1 MKVKEMSKEELY
13 RKQMLLN
20 LHVQKLEHK
29 YRCKKFKETLNT
41 NWEKI
46 NEERATNNLP
56 KISNQSQRDAYI
68 GIKIE
73 KERYDYKQ
81 AEAKALALNTY
92 LKNGIS
98 EGVDMNE

>member
-13 RKQMLLN
+13 RRQMLLN
-20 LHVQKLEHK
+20 LNVQKLEHK
-29 YRCKKFKETLNT
+29 YRCKKF
-41 NWEKI
+41 
-46 NEERATNNLP
+46 P

-98 EGVDMNE
+98 EGVDINE